1 MPANAEMAKTR
12 KKRLG
17 KTSAVPK
24 KYSKS
29 DRKNGFR
36 ERAKTPVVISFPTL
50 FSFNPKRSELPK
62 CCRVVFKT
70 KTERKTV
77 KVPANLMNR
86 ESIRKSFKNS
96 GSSENP
102 VKGLEISVVNSRRR
116 KTNTE

>member
-1 MPANAEMAKTR
+1 MPVNAERAKTR
-12 KKRLG
+12 KKKLG

-24 KYSKS
+24 KYSKN

-50 FSFNPKRSELPK
+50 FSFNPKRSELPN

-70 KTERKTV
+70 RTERKTV
-77 KVPANLMNR
+77 KIPAILTNM

-96 GSSENP
+96 GSSEKP
-102 VKGLEISVVNSRRR
+102 VKGLEISAINSKRR
-116 KTNTE
+116 KTKTG